1 MSSIKPKNQNKAKK
15 KTSSQLKS
23 VGLSIVSKIDNMLE
37 DYKSQNPFNQNND
50 LTTNELQQLQKEKD
64 DLPIIIPKN
73 EIIEEKTQK
82 TKNTKS
88 TRPKKTFQLTDV
100 GLIKES
106 KYKKKKDD
114 KVMKDIN
121 RQIDDMLKNIDQ
133 VDSGDINKQIKEL
146 SLLDKQGSDFRALI
160 NDIDDYKNQIH
171 EEFDEVQYLIKFADK
186 THKLIGRHKNVIS
199 NIFKGAGLKPKRNY
213 DEYDDDDKKIIDKKN
228 NNVNKKK
235 KSNFDDYDDDD
246 YNGDDYDEPRYVNG
260 YYYRRARKDEE
271 DLNEVFDKLKKINK
285 VKDNLSNIQDDF
297 LGYHSNL
304 KNKIKEMHS

>member
-1 MSSIKPKNQNKAKK
+1 MRNKNQNPRKK
-15 KTSSQLKS
+15 NSQLKS
-23 VGLSIVSKIDNMLE
+23 VGLAIVSKIDNILE
-37 DYKSQNPFNQNND
+37 DYKLQGPLIPKNND
-50 LTTNELQQLQKEKD
+50 LSSGQLNVLQKEKD

-73 EIIEEKTQK
+73 EIIEEKK
-82 TKNTKS
+82 PKNETKKTKS
-88 TRPKKTFQLTDV
+88 TRQKKTFQLTDV
-100 GLIKES
+100 GLIKDS
-106 KYKKKKDD
+106 KYKKKEEKKKDD
-114 KVMKDIN
+114 KVIKDITK
-121 RQIDDMLKNIDQ
+121 QINDMLNNIDE

-146 SLLDKQGSDFRALI
+146 SLLDKQGSDFRALME
-160 NDIDDYKNQIH
+160 DIDDYKNQIH
-171 EEFDEVQYLIKFADK
+171 EEFDEIQYLIKFADK

-213 DEYDDDDKKIIDKKN
+213 DEYNDDDKKILDKKN
-228 NNVNKKK
+228 NNKKK
-235 KSNFDDYDDDD
+235 KKDEYDDDD

-304 KNKIKEMHS
+304 KHKIKEMHS

>member
-1 MSSIKPKNQNKAKK
+1 MSSTKPKTQNKYKK

-50 LTTNELQQLQKEKD
+50 LTSNQLQQLQKEKD

-73 EIIEEKTQK
+73 EIIEEKKEKIQ
-82 TKNTKS
+82 NTKS

-114 KVMKDIN
+114 KVMNDIN

-133 VDSGDINKQIKEL
+133 VDSSDINKQIKEL
-146 SLLDKQGSDFRALI
+146 SLLDKQGNDFRALI

-171 EEFDEVQYLIKFADK
+171 EEFDEVQYLIKFADR

-213 DEYDDDDKKIIDKKN
+213 DEYNDDDKKILDKKN
-228 NNVNKKK
+228 NNGNKKEK
-235 KSNFDDYDDDD
+235 NNFDDYDDDD

-304 KNKIKEMHS
+304 KHKIKEMHS